1 MHHHHSSPRRSPD
14 EAQCIA
20 RAQQGD
26 EAAFEAIFKAHQ
38 KRVYHLCLRMTA
50 NVAEAE
56 DLTQEAFLQV
66 FRKIKTFRGDSAFST
81 WLHRLAVNCVLMRRR
96 RKKLAEISM
105 ETSVSNDKSETQQWE
120 FAVPDLV
127 LAGVIDR
134 ISLEHAVAQLPE
146 GYRQVFL
153 MHDVLG
159 YEHHEIAE
167 AQGYTVGN
175 SKSQLHKARMKL
187 RQHFQSVPSA
197 AGRGSGPANSAV
209 IEECCAAPDF
219 EAEVETEEVG
229 SAV

>member
-1 MHHHHSSPRRSPD
+1 MAHESQSLRHAAD
-14 EAQCIA
+14 AGVIA

-26 EAAFEAIFKAHQ
+26 EAAFEAIYKAHH
-38 KRVYHLCLRMTA
+38 KRVYHLCLRMTT

-66 FRKIKTFRGDSAFST
+66 FRKIQTFRGDSAFST
-81 WLHRLAVNCVLMRRR
+81 WLHRLAVNVVLMRLR
-96 RKKLAEISM
+96 RKKPVEISV
-105 ETSVSNDKSETQQWE
+105 ENAFQNDESESQPWE

-127 LAGVIDR
+127 LSGVIDR
-134 ISLEHAVAQLPE
+134 LSLERAVAQLPD
-146 GYRQVFL
+146 GYREVFL

-187 RQHFQSVPSA
+187 RQFFQPARSA
-197 AGRGSGPANSAV
+197 ATRRAGATEDLSLDLSV
-209 IEECCAAPDF
+209 SDSEYEE
-219 EAEVETEEVG
+219 EKVG
-229 SAV
+229 SPA